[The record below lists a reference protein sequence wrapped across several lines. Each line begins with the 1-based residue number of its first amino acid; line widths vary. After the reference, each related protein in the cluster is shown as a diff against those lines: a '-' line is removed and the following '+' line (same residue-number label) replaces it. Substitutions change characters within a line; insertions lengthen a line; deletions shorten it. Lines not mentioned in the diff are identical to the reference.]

1 MIEIYHHKTISIKVS
16 PQLFN
21 KKKKK
26 KKKIKSIA
34 SFIIYGATGY
44 SGQLA
49 SEYAKS
55 LNLDFSIAGRT
66 EHKIKSLASLL
77 DVSYSVF
84 DINQVDLTDSV
95 LKEASVLL
103 NCAGPFVHT
112 SKPLI
117 EACIRNKVHY
127 LDIAAELDS
136 YQYAQELDKEA
147 RDANVMLMPGCGGS
161 VAMLGCLASHVVE
174 KEKVKTPIKIEIALR
189 VAGSISRGSAKSAAE
204 SITSQCLQLVD
215 GSLVGQDVS
224 NTAEFDF
231 DDGNGYVTSFPVT
244 LPDLLTIQKSTNVL
258 NIATYVN
265 ISDAKFPTGDLA
277 LLPEGPTAAERK
289 TTPYHAAVSVTS
301 EHGVTRRAAL
311 HTMNGYTF
319 TSMASV
325 QATKRVMDHQAIPGF
340 QTPVEVFGKEFVL
353 TIPGSKIVDL

>member
-1 MIEIYHHKTISIKVS
+1 MA
-16 PQLFN
+16 PL
-21 KKKKK
+21 
-26 KKKIKSIA
+26 
-34 SFIIYGATGY
+34 IIYGATGY
-44 SGQLA
+44 SGRLA

-55 LNLDFSIAGRT
+55 LDLNFSIAGRT
-66 EHKIKSLASLL
+66 EHKLKSLASLL

-103 NCAGPFVHT
+103 NCAGPFAHT

-136 YQYAQELDKEA
+136 YQHAQRLDKDA
-147 RDANVMLMPGCGGS
+147 RGANVTLMPGCGGS
-161 VAMLGCLASHVVE
+161 VVMLGCLASHVVE
-174 KEKVKTPIKIEIALR
+174 QIETPIKIDIAMR
-189 VAGSISRGSAKSAAE
+189 IAGSISRGSATSAAE

-215 GSLVGQDVS
+215 GSLVGQDIS

-265 ISDAKFPTGDLA
+265 ISSANFPTGDLA

-301 EHGVTRRAAL
+301 EHGVTQRAAL
-311 HTMNGYTF
+311 HIVNGYTF

-325 QATKRVMDHQAIPGF
+325 QAAKQVMDHQTESGF
-340 QTPVEVFGKEFVL
+340 QTPVEVFGKDFVL
-353 TIPGSKIVDL
+353 AIPGSKIIDLHSSTE

>member
-1 MIEIYHHKTISIKVS
+1 MA
-16 PQLFN
+16 PL
-21 KKKKK
+21 
-26 KKKIKSIA
+26 
-34 SFIIYGATGY
+34 IIYGATGY
-44 SGQLA
+44 SGRLA

-66 EHKIKSLASLL
+66 EHKLKSLALL
-77 DVSYSVF
+77 LNVSYSVF
-84 DINQVDLTDSV
+84 DVTQHDLTDSI
-95 LKEASVLL
+95 LRESSVLL
-103 NCAGPFVHT
+103 NCAGPFAHT

-136 YQYAQELDKEA
+136 YQHAQKHDKDA
-147 RDANVMLMPGCGGS
+147 KDANIMLMPGCGGS
-161 VAMLGCLASHVVE
+161 VVMLGCLATHVI
-174 KEKVKTPIKIEIALR
+174 EKVKTPIKIEIALR
-189 VAGSISRGSAKSAAE
+189 IAGTISRGSAKSAAE

-231 DDGNGYVTSFPVT
+231 DDGSGIVTSVPVT
-244 LPDLLTIQKSTNVL
+244 FPDLLTIRKSTNVL

-265 ISDAKFPTGDLA
+265 ISDATFPTGDLA

-289 TTPYHAAVSVTS
+289 ITPYHAAVSVTS
-301 EHGVTRRAAL
+301 EDGVIRKAAL
-311 HTMNGYTF
+311 HIVNGYTF

-325 QATKRVMDHQAIPGF
+325 QAAKRVMDHQAIPGF

-353 TIPGSKIVDL
+353 TIPGSEIVDL